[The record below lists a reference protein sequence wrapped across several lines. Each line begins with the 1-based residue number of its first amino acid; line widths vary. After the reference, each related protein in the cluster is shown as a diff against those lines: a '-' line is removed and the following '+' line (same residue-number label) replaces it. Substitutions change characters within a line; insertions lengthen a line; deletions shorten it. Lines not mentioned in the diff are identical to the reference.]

1 MPRAMDAIWRVG
13 TECLNAPALCLS
25 VAVCACRCLCRL
37 CLHLS
42 VSCRPM
48 YTSAYDRPFVSVAA
62 LVCLCL
68 PLSFAVCH
76 SVRRQLHAP
85 SSLPFSC
92 LPAPSLARRHTAT
105 LPCLLFTCTSLCVCV
120 RVRVRVRAC
129 VCAERACLRKCASAC
144 VRACVRAL
152 RALRCV
158 WPVGAGRG
166 YATNIF
172 QHLAACTA
180 LKPHTRMSMHPLVK
194 FRQRIGRPEESW
206 CPWQT
211 EGRPACFCGSR
222 CRSFAA
228 GTCVHASQPQ
238 KAPPQ
243 DRRIARVR
251 GSEFRT
257 GRKGADAC
265 PRTLCM
271 GGNLRSISA
280 SSTSGGVP
288 SCGVRGISFVRHDHS
303 GAGPTMIA
311 GCS

>member
-1 MPRAMDAIWRVG
+1 MRQLCACPWLYVPVG
-13 TECLNAPALCLS
+13 VCVAFVFSCLS
-25 VAVCACRCLCRL
+25 
-37 CLHLS
+37 
-42 VSCRPM
+42 M
-48 YTSAYDRPFVSVAA
+48 SAYGRPFVSVAA
-62 LVCLCL
+62 LVCVCL
-68 PLSFAVCH
+68 PLSFSVCH

-85 SSLPFSC
+85 PLSHSPVSPLPLSRAGT
-92 LPAPSLARRHTAT
+92 PQPSRACCSRAH
-105 LPCLLFTCTSLCVCV
+105 LC
-120 RVRVRVRAC
+120 VRAC
-129 VCAERACLRKCASAC
+129 VCVCVRACARSVRACASARVRAC

-166 YATNIF
+166 YARNIF

-238 KAPPQ
+238 KAPQQ

-288 SCGVRGISFVRHDHS
+288 SCGVRGISFVGHDHS
-303 GAGPTMIA
+303 GTGPTMIA

>member
-1 MPRAMDAIWRVG
+1 M
-13 TECLNAPALCLS
+13 CLS
-25 VAVCACRCLCRL
+25 V
-37 CLHLS
+37 S
-42 VSCRPM
+42 VSPL
-48 YTSAYDRPFVSVAA
+48 SSV
-62 LVCLCL
+62 VCLCL
-68 PLSFAVCH
+68 PMTVLLFLWLPWSVFVCH
-76 SVRRQLHAP
+76 CLFLSVFLFADNFTPPLSPILLSPR
-85 SSLPFSC
+85 SLS
-92 LPAPSLARRHTAT
+92 
-105 LPCLLFTCTSLCVCV
+105 
-120 RVRVRVRAC
+120 RAQ
-129 VCAERACLRKCASAC
+129 AHR
-144 VRACVRAL
+144 
-152 RALRCV
+152 
-158 WPVGAGRG
+158 
-166 YATNIF
+166 
-172 QHLAACTA
+172 
-180 LKPHTRMSMHPLVK
+180 
-194 FRQRIGRPEESW
+194 RQRIGRPEESW

-251 GSEFRT
+251 GSAFRT
-257 GRKGADAC
+257 GRTGADAC

-288 SCGVRGISFVRHDHS
+288 SCGVRGISFVSHDHS